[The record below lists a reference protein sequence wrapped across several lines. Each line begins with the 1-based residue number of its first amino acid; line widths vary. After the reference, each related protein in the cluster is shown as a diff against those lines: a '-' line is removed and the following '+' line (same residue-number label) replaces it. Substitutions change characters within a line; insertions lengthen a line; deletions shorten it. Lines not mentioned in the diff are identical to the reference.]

1 MHEKGNETHI
11 VVKVSPA
18 QTLYS
23 TFTKEQDD
31 SIVREAS
38 GKSRR
43 ILKTLLQS
51 IVDISC
57 NICLADVGAGNVI
70 IDETVCVSSILVSN
84 TNIYDRLREVVANFE
99 LGNINTD
106 WEDIKD
112 VPTARLREELLSLLN
127 EELAYAAP
135 SLNEAVSL
143 PKQTVP
149 KFWTEAFAADSSDI
163 GYEIAS
169 RSDICKWNYEI
180 VDHFRFNREVA
191 YLSMNYFDRFL
202 ARQSDRP
209 SVVSIHLVALSSL
222 YVACK
227 LGNSRESR
235 SIHLEDLCNMVGGLY
250 GRQMLEEMEMLLL
263 TSLQWRLYPPSPKEF
278 LIRYIEILSHSLND
292 DQRDEFNKNGMDNDN
307 NDWSVFQLARYQIEL
322 AVYSHKLSRECLSSK
337 LALASI
343 LNAMDSKIAGTKHTI
358 ISPRICRSFLERMS
372 CLGNDFADL
381 NVIGDDM
388 VEVRTALMELCPRR
402 IVLTG
407 ETVVDMPSAIWI
419 DKQQFTLILLS
430 NK

>member
-1 MHEKGNETHI
+1 M
-11 VVKVSPA
+11 
-18 QTLYS
+18 
-23 TFTKEQDD
+23 
-31 SIVREAS
+31 
-38 GKSRR
+38 
-43 ILKTLLQS
+43 
-51 IVDISC
+51 
-57 NICLADVGAGNVI
+57 CLADVGAGNVI
-70 IDETVCVSSILVSN
+70 VNDTVCVSSIFISN
-84 TNIYDRLREVVANFE
+84 TNIYDQLKELCALSPPEEDGGREGVTNFE

-106 WEDIKD
+106 WEDIED

-127 EELAYAAP
+127 EELVYAAP
-135 SLNEAVSL
+135 SLNEPMSL
-143 PKQTVP
+143 SKQTLP
-149 KFWTEAFAADSSDI
+149 KFWTEACAADSSDI

-169 RSDICKWNYEI
+169 RSDICKWNYGI
-180 VDHFRFNREVA
+180 VDYFRFDREVA

-227 LGNSRESR
+227 LGKSRESR
-235 SIHLEDLCNMVGGLY
+235 SIHLEDLCNMVCGLY
-250 GRQMLEEMEMLLL
+250 GRQMLEEMEMLLI
-263 TSLQWRLYPPSPKEF
+263 TSLQWRLYPPTPKEF
-278 LIRYIEILSHSLND
+278 LIRYIEILSHALND
-292 DQRDEFNKNGMDNDN
+292 DQRDEFNKNGMNNDY
-307 NDWSVFQLARYQIEL
+307 NDWSVFQVARYQIEL

-358 ISPRICRSFLERMS
+358 ISPRICRSFLGRMS

-388 VEVRTALMELCPRR
+388 VEVRTALMELCPRS

-419 DKQQFTLILLS
+419 DKQQFPLILLS
-430 NK
+430 NR